1 MKEGLTDSLSL
12 SLSLSHMC
20 IIIIIIIIIIFFF
33 LLQFLS
39 LTSLPTNCQRP
50 ETEYWNLSIIIK

>member
-1 MKEGLTDSLSL
+1 
-12 SLSLSHMC
+12 MC